1 MMQSIGRRALTSTMR
16 ARGLA
21 TAVPVPSSSSS
32 GYVYQKTTTG
42 LVGLAV
48 DPNARDNLIKFS
60 KQVLDKA
67 KVNI

>member
-1 MMQSIGRRALTSTMR
+1 
-16 ARGLA
+16 
-21 TAVPVPSSSSS
+21 VPVPSSSSS